1 MRARERLQSR
11 LPAHPAV
18 PRAAPPSSRE
28 IRLARRRT
36 TFQFEKAL
44 QELEALVE
52 TLEQGELPLE
62 ESLKQFEKGIQL
74 TRQCQEALDAAE
86 QRVEILMQEK
96 GTPEPFEGAEEE

>member
-1 MRARERLQSR
+1 M
-11 LPAHPAV
+11 
-18 PRAAPPSSRE
+18 
-28 IRLARRRT
+28 ARRRT